1 MKSEIISIDGEN
13 IKFFIGGNAKENFE
27 IIDLAKPD
35 DLWFHVDDLPSCHV
49 IASISDIIDN
59 KSKKDIRYIV
69 KQGALLCKK
78 YSKYKSVSELPITY
92 TYISNVHKT
101 DIIGSVIT
109 TNSKIIKI

>member
-1 MKSEIISIDGEN
+1 MKSEIISIQDN
-13 IKFFIGGNAKENFE
+13 DITFFIGGNAKENFE
-27 IIDLAKPD
+27 IIDSAKSD
-35 DLWFHVDDLPSCHV
+35 DLWFHVDNLPSCHI
-49 IASISDIIDN
+49 IAAISDITDN

-78 YSKYKSVSELPITY
+78 YSKYKSVSNLPITY

-101 DIIGSVIT
+101 DVIGSVIT

>member
-13 IKFFIGGNAKENFE
+13 ITFFIGGNAKENFE
-27 IIDLAKPD
+27 IIDSAKPD

-49 IASISDIIDN
+49 IAAISDITDN

-78 YSKYKSVSELPITY
+78 YSKYKSVYGLPITY

-101 DIIGSVIT
+101 DVVGSVIT

>member
-13 IKFFIGGNAKENFE
+13 ITFFIGGNAKENFE
-27 IIDLAKPD
+27 IIDLAKSD

-78 YSKYKSVSELPITY
+78 YSKYKSVSNLPIIY